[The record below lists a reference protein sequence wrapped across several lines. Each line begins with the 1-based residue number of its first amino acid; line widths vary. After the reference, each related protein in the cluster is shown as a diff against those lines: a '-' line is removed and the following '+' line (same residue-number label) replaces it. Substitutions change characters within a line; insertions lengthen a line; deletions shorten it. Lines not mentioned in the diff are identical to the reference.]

1 MHRPITQMHEQLF
14 IYVNTPPYFKTED
27 ILMNY
32 NLCAKP
38 IMVHQNSNL
47 S

>member
-1 MHRPITQMHEQLF
+1 MHWPITQMHEQSF
-14 IYVNTPPYFKTED
+14 IYVGASLYFKIED
-27 ILMNY
+27 ILMAD
-32 NLCAKP
+32 NLCVKP

>member
-1 MHRPITQMHEQLF
+1 MHYPITQMHEQLF
-14 IYVNTPPYFKTED
+14 IYVGTSLYFKIED
-27 ILMNY
+27 ILMAI
-32 NLCAKP
+32 NLCANP

>member
-14 IYVNTPPYFKTED
+14 IYVNTSPYLKIED

-32 NLCAKP
+32 NLCVKP
-38 IMVHQNSNL
+38 IMVHQNNYL